1 MMKKATVTLLFGV
14 ALLAA
19 AGRAQ
24 TFTGLITDTMCGA
37 SHTMNIKPDEKCVRE
52 CVKMDPTK
60 WKYALLLEKNLL
72 VLSDQQAPEKF
83 AGRRVKVTGRFI
95 EKSKILKVDRIEAAR

>member
-1 MMKKATVTLLFGV
+1 MKKATLTMLFGV
-14 ALLAA
+14 VLLAA
-19 AGRAQ
+19 GERAQ

-60 WKYALLLEKNLL
+60 WKYALLVEKNLL

-83 AGRRVKVTGRFI
+83 AGRRVKINGRFI
-95 EKSKILKVDRIEAAR
+95 EKNKILNLDRIEVAR

>member
-1 MMKKATVTLLFGV
+1 MKKATLSLLLGA
-14 ALLAA
+14 ALLAGA
-19 AGRAQ
+19 EKQR
-24 TFTGLITDTMCGA
+24 TFSGLITDTMCGA

-60 WKYALLLEKNLL
+60 WKYALLVEKDLY

-83 AGRRVKVTGRFI
+83 AGQRVKVTGSFI